1 MQFTLKASLLSAIAL
16 ALFASVTPVSAQS
29 FPTKPVRAVVPFSAG
44 SGPDSVVR
52 MVGEKLNRELGQ
64 QLVVDN
70 KPGANGWLTIG
81 EVKRTPA
88 DGYNLMLVDATH
100 MSLQQHLYKQ
110 MPFDPVKDFDLVAP
124 LYTTNFFIVVSANSP
139 WKSVSDLIAAAKAKD
154 NEITY
159 GSWGIGSVAHVGTAM
174 LESATGT
181 QMRHIPFKELPQ
193 LYTAVSTGEVD
204 WAFGTAAS
212 AGPLYKAKKVK
223 FLAYAGTK
231 RLAGY
236 TDVPTVGEAGGP
248 NNFELNTWVAFYA
261 PKGVPKATVDRL
273 YSSTQKAMAEPDVKE
288 RLNAVGFEPWM
299 VTPADATKVAEADR
313 LRFAEVVKKAKI
325 SVD

>member
-1 MQFTLKASLLSAIAL
+1 MQFIFKASLLSAITL
-16 ALFASVTPVSAQS
+16 TLFASVASVSAQS
-29 FPTKPVRAVVPFSAG
+29 FPTKQVRAVVPFSAG

-100 MSLQQHLYKQ
+100 MTLQQHLYKQ

-139 WKSVSDLIAAAKAKD
+139 WKSVNDLITAAKAKD

-273 YSSTQKAMAEPDVKE
+273 YTSTQKAMSEPDVKE
-288 RLNAVGFEPWM
+288 RLSAVGFEPWT
-299 VTPADATKVAEADR
+299 VTPADAIKVAEGDR